1 MLGNNGFIDVAE
13 HYDLLIDED
22 NDPVHDPDVLKQY
35 MDKRDG
41 QDFINSLELSLE
53 KTVLEIGIGT
63 GRLAIKIAGKC
74 KLFYGIDLSEKTVK
88 RARQNL
94 WPYSNTVIIC
104 DDFLQHTFTDKFDI
118 IYSSLTF
125 WHIQNKYS
133 AILKAARLLNDK
145 GIFVLAIAKEQND
158 VLDFGNRKLQMF
170 PDNKDD
176 ILSSLKL
183 SGLEINLISETELS
197 YIIRA
202 SKYR

>member
-1 MLGNNGFIDVAE
+1 M
-13 HYDLLIDED
+13 LIDED

-41 QDFINSLELSLE
+41 QGFINSLGLSSE

-74 KLFYGIDLSEKTVK
+74 KLFYGIDISEKTVK

-94 WPYSNTVIIC
+94 CAYSNTVIIC
-104 DDFLQHTFTDKFDI
+104 DDFLKHTFTVKFDI

-125 WHIQNKYS
+125 WHIQNKYG
-133 AILKAARLLNDK
+133 AILKAVRLLNDK
-145 GIFVLAIAKEQND
+145 GIFVLSIAKEQND

-170 PDNKDD
+170 PDNKDE